1 MWNLRAEEEL
11 AVDGDHVVLRYAHDG
26 EAAGGQSVASKPRL
40 AVESFGEPFDL
51 GRAMLKIRPC
61 LHPHYRDLLPKDEC
75 RTSASAGNLEKT
87 TRPQNRDAGARGV
100 TNSVTKFSP
109 GQSQRVKRGHAGKL
123 HQPPRNADGCG
134 VPSRRDTA
142 GHVRSQS

>member
-87 TRPQNRDAGARGV
+87 TRPQNRDTGAKGV
-100 TNSVTKFSP
+100 TTGQTGSRQKAPSTAPECRWILGSVTT
-109 GQSQRVKRGHAGKL
+109 GH
-123 HQPPRNADGCG
+123 RR
-134 VPSRRDTA
+134 SRF
-142 GHVRSQS
+142 